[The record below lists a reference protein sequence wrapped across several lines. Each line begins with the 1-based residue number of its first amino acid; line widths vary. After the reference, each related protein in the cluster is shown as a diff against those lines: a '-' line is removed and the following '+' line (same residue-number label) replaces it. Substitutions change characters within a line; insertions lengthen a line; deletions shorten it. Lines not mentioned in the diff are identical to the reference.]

1 VGGTEGIKTQLKDD
15 LTSGETA
22 GQLLVK
28 LEYEL
33 EKLEERYK
41 EVHVQIETTKK
52 LFKQSG
58 LEWIELEDLIDSG
71 KK

>member
-1 VGGTEGIKTQLKDD
+1 MGGTDGIKTQLKDD
-15 LTSGETA
+15 LGNNDTA
-22 GQLLVK
+22 GQVLVK
-28 LEYEL
+28 IEYEL

-52 LFKQSG
+52 LYKQSG
-58 LEWIELEDLIDSG
+58 LEWIELEDLLESA